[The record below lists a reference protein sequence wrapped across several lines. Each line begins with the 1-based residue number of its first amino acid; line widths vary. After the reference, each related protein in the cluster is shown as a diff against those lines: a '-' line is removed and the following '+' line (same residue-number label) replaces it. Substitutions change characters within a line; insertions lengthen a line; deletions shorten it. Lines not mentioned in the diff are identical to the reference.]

1 LILALSAIW
10 LVQPAGPIVSVF
22 YCMSTTAEQQVTF
35 MIYAMA
41 IWVVFL
47 VIQILYI
54 RWAYVPVIQTLE
66 KLESNQFCTDQEIMD
81 TARRNSG
88 FALQATIFYT
98 FMILA
103 AAISNF
109 AVYIYHDIGRL
120 SAMSMWGATI
130 AGSIACPFMILG
142 AVSLISGSSTEF
154 IIGHLHKRN
163 LDVSGTRIRI
173 FPKLLACFVALSVGL
188 AVWLGFAGFYTGI
201 NQTIEEI
208 KLGEMRLVKAAIRHT
223 NNIGSIADEA
233 RLSKE
238 VDLALTGSS
247 YFIADKTGKIVH
259 SSKNETLEIKRWEG
273 FNKTI
278 QRDMDSGKAGSIYDN
293 VNSRVITWAPLDE
306 KRVVGTF
313 AHLSDRLSRYTAFF
327 VWSGFFIMVGFTVGV
342 TLGFTNVLATAK
354 SIHRAARVFKDLSAG
369 EGDLKTRLAVT
380 SYDEVG
386 DLARGFNVFTD
397 KLYTIVKNTV
407 ATSQDVKSS
416 SHQFSDLSKNMNQ
429 SAQELR
435 DSTSHAT
442 GQASSMS
449 ADLSAVASGCEFT
462 ADTISQVA
470 SAAEEMAASVK
481 EVAVKSE
488 EARQVTQ
495 GAVNTAKSASEK
507 MEKLG
512 ASAKDI
518 DKVTEAIT
526 EISEQ
531 TNLLA
536 LNATIEA
543 ARAGEAGKGFAVVA
557 NEIKELARQTAEA
570 TQEIKQRVTG
580 IQSSTDETIRDMG
593 EILRV
598 IDSVNHIVFSIAGAV
613 EEQSVTTNEIAKNIS
628 QVSAG
633 INDVNKSV
641 GRSSSASQAISE
653 LMGSLSNRADDMTL
667 NSSQVESG
675 SKDLLG
681 FSDRLNDQL
690 SKFKL

>member
-1 LILALSAIW
+1 MLALSAIW

-22 YCMSTTAEQQVTF
+22 YCMSTSAEQKVLF
-35 MIYAMA
+35 MAWAMV

-47 VIQILYI
+47 VIQILFI
-54 RWAYVPVIQTLE
+54 RGVYVPVMQTLE
-66 KLESNQFCTDQEIMD
+66 KLEANQFCTDQEIMD
-81 TARRNSG
+81 AARRNSG
-88 FALQATIFYT
+88 FAFQATIFYT
-98 FMILA
+98 IMILA

-109 AVYIYHDIGRL
+109 AVYIYYDIGML

-130 AGSIACPFMILG
+130 AGSIACPFMVLG
-142 AVSLISGSSTEF
+142 AVSLLTGPSTEF
-154 IIGHLHKRN
+154 INGHLRKRN
-163 LDVSGTRIRI
+163 LDVAGTRVRI

-208 KLGEMRLVKAAIRHT
+208 KHGEMRLVRTAIRHV
-223 NNIGSIADEA
+223 NNIGTIIDIE

-238 VDLALTGSS
+238 VELALAGSS
-247 YFIADKTGKIVH
+247 YFIADKTGKMVH
-259 SSKNETLEIKRWEG
+259 SSKNEALDIKRWEG
-273 FNKTI
+273 FNNAI
-278 QRDMDSGKAGSIYDN
+278 RRDMDSGKAGSIYDN

-306 KRVVGTF
+306 KRVIGTF
-313 AHLSDRLSRYTAFF
+313 AHLSERLSRYMAFF
-327 VWSGFFIMVGFTVGV
+327 IWSGFFVGVGFAVGV
-342 TLGFTNVLATAK
+342 TLGYTNVLATAK
-354 SIHRAARVFKDLSAG
+354 SIHRAARVFKDLSVG
-369 EGDLKTRLAVT
+369 EGDLKTRLAIT

-397 KLYTIVKNTV
+397 KLYAIVKNTV
-407 ATSQDVKSS
+407 DTSQDVKSS
-416 SHQFSDLSKNMNQ
+416 SHKFSDLSKNMNQ
-429 SAQELR
+429 GVQELR
-435 DSTSHAT
+435 KSTNHAT
-442 GQASSMS
+442 GQASVMS
-449 ADLSAVASGCEFT
+449 ADLSSVASGCDL
-462 ADTISQVA
+462 AANTINQVA
-470 SAAEEMAASVK
+470 AAAEEMAASVK

-557 NEIKELARQTAEA
+557 NEIKELARQTAVA
-570 TQEIKQRVTG
+570 TQEIKHRVTG

-628 QVSAG
+628 QVSTG
-633 INDVNKSV
+633 ISDVNKSV
-641 GRSSSASQAISE
+641 GRSSNASQAISE
-653 LMGSLSNRADDMTL
+653 LMGSVSNKADDMTL
-667 NSSQVESG
+667 NSGQVESG
-675 SKDLLG
+675 AKDLLV
-681 FSDRLNDQL
+681 FSDRLNEQL